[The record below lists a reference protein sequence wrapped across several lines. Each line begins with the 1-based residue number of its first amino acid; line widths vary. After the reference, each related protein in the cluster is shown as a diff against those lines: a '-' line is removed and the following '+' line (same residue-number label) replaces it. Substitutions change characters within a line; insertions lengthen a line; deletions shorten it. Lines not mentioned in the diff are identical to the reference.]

1 MMDANEVYEVLPD
14 GRLSVNG
21 RVLPLGRGFITV
33 ALLKAGWRG
42 AEGVLP
48 LDLARKAI
56 AMDPRLRI
64 LSALPSIILA
74 A

>member
-1 MMDANEVYEVLPD
+1 MRTPFFGNDDTSVRVKEKAVTMDANEVYEVLPD

-21 RVLPLGRGFITV
+21 RVLPL
-33 ALLKAGWRG
+33 
-42 AEGVLP
+42 
-48 LDLARKAI
+48 DLGRKAI

-64 LSALPSIILA
+64 LA